1 MVWVSWCFEDF
12 EEKGD
17 GANHLMN
24 GTGVYRTAP
33 ATLGL
38 LNKLYIHKRIYLLYF
53 PSFPQTIP
61 HTEIQKLNKLY
72 RIGPIDNRP
81 STN

>member
-38 LNKLYIHKRIYLLYF
+38 LNKLYIHKRIYLLYC
-53 PSFPQTIP
+53 PSFPATIP
-61 HTEIQKLNKLY
+61 HTKIKKTQQTIQ
-72 RIGPIDNRP
+72 DRP
-81 STN
+81 H